1 MVKERVFEMLFE
13 LRRFNRVL
21 NNTVQNEVMKVE
33 FGLENGIATV
43 G

>member
-13 LRRFNRVL
+13 LHRFNRVL
-21 NNTVQNEVMKVE
+21 NNTVQSEVMKVE